1 MVVKYEKYISDMCS
15 VSDCL
20 ICSLD
25 IQSGSRRIYEHRTDY
40 RLTVS
45 SFFLAFVLLHIEHI
59 FPNLK
64 DTQLTG
70 LALGILGGLLSGYLL
85 QQCFTSYGAGLGRGV
100 MLLYLFPVILFV
112 YIGLKTGFLTKTHE
126 PPSSAP
132 ISTSDKEKSNNVN
145 SAVRPKILD
154 TSVII
159 DGRIMDVAETKFVE
173 GPFIVPNFVLREIQL
188 ISDSSDAIKRN
199 RGRRGLDMLNRLQE
213 REDIEV
219 KISYEDYHDIREVDT
234 KLVRIS
240 KETGGYLVTNDF
252 NLNKVAGLQGV
263 EILNLNSLTRAL
275 KPVVLPGESLEIDI
289 LRDGRD
295 ENQGIGYM
303 EDGTMIVVES
313 GGGLTGKRVLVNVT
327 SVIQTAAGRMIF
339 TRFTSV
345 LEDTPH
351 DKQEK
356 EGSSSSGS
364 GSSGSGSSRN
374 SGKSPKSGHNDR
386 RFRPRSGRHH

>member
-1 MVVKYEKYISDMCS
+1 MKNIYRICAALATALFVLLTFSLSQGESMNIG
-15 VSDCL
+15 L
-20 ICSLD
+20 ILGFT
-25 IQSGSRRIYEHRTDY
+25 I
-40 RLTVS
+40 S
-45 SFFLAFVLLHIEHI
+45 SFIVAFVLLQIEKI

-64 DTQLTG
+64 DTQLIG
-70 LALGILGGLLSGYLL
+70 IALGILGGLLSGYLL
-85 QQCFTSYGAGLGRGV
+85 QQCFTSYGANLGRIV
-100 MLLYLFPVILFV
+100 ILLYLFPVILFV
-112 YIGLKTGFLTKTHE
+112 NIGLKTGFFIKTYDT
-126 PPSSAP
+126 SSAAP
-132 ISTSDKEKSNNVN
+132 IPIPDNEKSPSFS

-213 REDIEV
+213 RSDIEV

-263 EILNLNSLTRAL
+263 DILNLNSLTGAL
-275 KPVVLPGESLEIDI
+275 KPVVLPGETLEIDI

-303 EDGTMIVVES
+303 EDGTMVVVES
-313 GGGLTGKRVLVNVT
+313 GGGLTGKRILVNVT

-339 TRFTSV
+339 TRFGSV
-345 LEDTPH
+345 LEDTPQDPQ
-351 DKQEK
+351 DKREK
-356 EGSSSSGS
+356 EGSPSGQGGNSRS
-364 GSSGSGSSRN
+364 GGR
-374 SGKSPKSGHNDR
+374 SPKSGHNDR
-386 RFRPRSGRHH
+386 RFRPRGGGRNH

>member
-1 MVVKYEKYISDMCS
+1 MKNIYR
-15 VSDCL
+15 
-20 ICSLD
+20 ICAAFATAL
-25 IQSGSRRIYEHRTDY
+25 
-40 RLTVS
+40 
-45 SFFLAFVLLHIEHI
+45 FVLLTLSLSQGESMNIGLILGFTISSFIVAFALLQIEKI

-64 DTQLTG
+64 DTQLIG
-70 LALGILGGLLSGYLL
+70 IALGILGGLLSGYLL
-85 QQCFTSYGAGLGRGV
+85 QQCFTSYGANLGRIV
-100 MLLYLFPVILFV
+100 ILLYLFPVILFV
-112 YIGLKTGFLTKTHE
+112 NIGLKTGFFTKTYDTS
-126 PPSSAP
+126 SSAP
-132 ISTSDKEKSNNVN
+132 IPIPDNEKSPSFS

-213 REDIEV
+213 RSDIEV

-263 EILNLNSLTRAL
+263 DILNLNSLTGAL
-275 KPVVLPGESLEIDI
+275 KPVVLPGETLEIDI

-303 EDGTMIVVES
+303 EDGTMVVVES
-313 GGGLTGKRVLVNVT
+313 GGGLTGKRILVNVT

-339 TRFTSV
+339 TRFGSV
-345 LEDTPH
+345 LEDTPQDPQ
-351 DKQEK
+351 DKRER
-356 EGSSSSGS
+356 EGSPSGQGGNSRS
-364 GSSGSGSSRN
+364 GGR
-374 SGKSPKSGHNDR
+374 SPKSGHNDR
-386 RFRPRSGRHH
+386 RFRPRGGGRNH

>member
-1 MVVKYEKYISDMCS
+1 MKNIYRICAALATALFVLLTFSLSQGESMNIG
-15 VSDCL
+15 L
-20 ICSLD
+20 ILGFT
-25 IQSGSRRIYEHRTDY
+25 I
-40 RLTVS
+40 S
-45 SFFLAFVLLHIEHI
+45 SFIVAFVLLQIEKI

-64 DTQLTG
+64 DTQLIG
-70 LALGILGGLLSGYLL
+70 IALGILGGLLSGYLL
-85 QQCFTSYGAGLGRGV
+85 QQCFTSYGANLGRIV
-100 MLLYLFPVILFV
+100 ILLYLFPVILFV
-112 YIGLKTGFLTKTHE
+112 NIGLKTGFFTKTYDTS
-126 PPSSAP
+126 SSAP
-132 ISTSDKEKSNNVN
+132 IPIPDNEKSPSFS

-213 REDIEV
+213 RSDIEV

-263 EILNLNSLTRAL
+263 DILNLNSLTGAL
-275 KPVVLPGESLEIDI
+275 KPVVLPGETLEIDI

-303 EDGTMIVVES
+303 EDGTMVVVES
-313 GGGLTGKRVLVNVT
+313 GGGLTGKRILVNVT

-339 TRFTSV
+339 TRFGSV
-345 LEDTPH
+345 LEDTPQDPQ
-351 DKQEK
+351 DKREK
-356 EGSSSSGS
+356 EGSPSGQGGNSRS
-364 GSSGSGSSRN
+364 GGR
-374 SGKSPKSGHNDR
+374 SPKSGHNDR
-386 RFRPRSGRHH
+386 RFRPRGGGRNH

>member
-1 MVVKYEKYISDMCS
+1 MKNIYRICAALATALFVLLTFSLSQGESMNIG
-15 VSDCL
+15 L
-20 ICSLD
+20 ILGFT
-25 IQSGSRRIYEHRTDY
+25 I
-40 RLTVS
+40 S
-45 SFFLAFVLLHIEHI
+45 SFIVAFVLLQIEKI

-64 DTQLTG
+64 DTQLIG
-70 LALGILGGLLSGYLL
+70 IALGILGGLLSGYLL
-85 QQCFTSYGAGLGRGV
+85 QQCFTSYGANLGRIV
-100 MLLYLFPVILFV
+100 ILLYLFPVILFV
-112 YIGLKTGFLTKTHE
+112 NIGLKTGFFIKTYDT
-126 PPSSAP
+126 SSAAP
-132 ISTSDKEKSNNVN
+132 IPIPDNEKSPSFS

-213 REDIEV
+213 RSDIEV

-263 EILNLNSLTRAL
+263 DILNLNSLTGAL
-275 KPVVLPGESLEIDI
+275 KPVVLPGETLEIDI

-303 EDGTMIVVES
+303 EDGTMVVVES
-313 GGGLTGKRVLVNVT
+313 GGGLTGKRILVNVT

-339 TRFTSV
+339 TRFGSV
-345 LEDTPH
+345 LEDTPQDPQ
-351 DKQEK
+351 DKRER
-356 EGSSSSGS
+356 EGSPSGQGGNSRS
-364 GSSGSGSSRN
+364 GGR
-374 SGKSPKSGHNDR
+374 SPKSGHNDR
-386 RFRPRSGRHH
+386 RFRPRGGGRNH